1 MLNALLEGVGM
12 VLLVNIFTGVLVTGS
27 KSALPAYISEII
39 NIDGGNA
46 QLPGIINILIALFS
60 INLIIRFGLLVFD
73 GAMSAVLRRRI
84 QEKIFS
90 RFLFG
95 DWSHMRNFR
104 VGDAVGTNTQEA
116 IIVCK
121 YLTSVVSA
129 VYFILGALVLS
140 GLAII
145 VNFQISMVLV
155 LIALPLALLGA
166 GNIIGNVLLR
176 FSVRRVYDGLRGI
189 DTLIWAL
196 IFVAAVGMGPFAGIL
211 ALAVPDIGSLAKLFS
226 EALESADRRQ
236 VEAVRAAGANRIL
249 SVRLGLIPQVAP
261 VMLSQILYNFESNA
275 RSSTVLGIVGAG
287 GIGLAL
293 SDRIRINNWDEVAFI
308 ILLILAMVAAID
320 WASRRLRLKIIG
332 TS

>member
-1 MLNALLEGVGM
+1 MIKSRLATPLLCASLLLLLIAGLWRIDASPERIFNGITKLGWLVALMWPPSAGGVLPELLMSLLESLAMAFLGT
-12 VLLVNIFTGVLVTGS
+12 LL
-27 KSALPAYISEII
+27 AA
-39 NIDGGNA
+39 
-46 QLPGIINILIALFS
+46 
-60 INLIIRFGLLVFD
+60 
-73 GAMSAVLRRRI
+73 
-84 QEKIFS
+84 
-90 RFLFG
+90 
-95 DWSHMRNFR
+95 
-104 VGDAVGTNTQEA
+104 
-116 IIVCK
+116 
-121 YLTSVVSA
+121 
-129 VYFILGALVLS
+129 
-140 GLAII
+140 
-145 VNFQISMVLV
+145 